1 MRALHWLAAGLL
13 AAPTNS
19 ACEVSAWS
27 DWGACEAVTCEPCDY
42 GAATPGIWTRPPS
55 SATGPPVAGAP
66 RPADA
71 EKMARKP
78 RARRPRARDARA
90 RDARGRRAG
99 VDGAAAGFACDG
111 VDLVAFTGT
120 SSIAYAEFTNDLWG
134 WTSPAGVEYALVGA
148 SHGLAIFE
156 LGRQSAV
163 ATVTYGGRSYW
174 RDVKVYNGHAFV
186 VSEATAHGLA
196 ESATAYVVGGGPCAY
211 GALAV
216 DVRDPKSPEAL
227 GCVFNGYVH
236 DAQCVVYRGGDDD
249 YYGREI
255 CFFFTGAEIRVVDVT
270 NVNRPTGV
278 SSLVYDGVA
287 FAHQGWLDCAQA
299 LLVVDDELDEFD
311 DERTRTY
318 FVDVSDLD
326 APVFVKTH
334 YGATTAIDHNQYVCG
349 AFSYQANYAAG
360 LRILDVSRDEISEVA
375 SFDTHRDGDGTTWTG
390 AWGAY
395 PFFASGRV
403 AVNDIDDG
411 VAVVQPT
418 ALFARRRTRTVL
430 SRGGGGDV
438 CPLLAD
444 EVACDVGSAP
454 PTPACH
460 DSASWFSKKS
470 TRDCAY
476 VAERPGRRCDG
487 REDAA
492 GVPVAA
498 ACCAACC
505 EDSASWY
512 SKKPKQDCAWVAS
525 KASRCSKEDAR
536 DVSAEDACPA
546 ACGACAVDDV
556 PSPTASPD
564 CADSTSWF
572 SKKSKRDCDY
582 VAKKSKRCKLKD
594 GSEIKARD
602 ACAMT
607 LRDLPVRADRKCI
620 ISALTAASRS
630 RRPPGP
636 GARRR

>member
-1 MRALHWLAAGLL
+1 MARKRAARAAAAG
-13 AAPTNS
+13 ARRA
-19 ACEVSAWS
+19 
-27 DWGACEAVTCEPCDY
+27 GARRER
-42 GAATPGIWTRPPS
+42 G
-55 SATGPPVAGAP
+55 GAP
-66 RPADA
+66 R
-71 EKMARKP
+71 
-78 RARRPRARDARA
+78 RRR
-90 RDARGRRAG
+90 RGAL
-99 VDGAAAGFACDG
+99 GFACDG

-196 ESATAYVVGGGPCAY
+196 VFDLSRLETEQGDLRPDVIYGDFAAHNVAVNEESATAYVVGGGPCAY

-607 LRDLPVRADRKCI
+607 CETCP
-620 ISALTAASRS
+620 SAPTGSVS
-630 RRPPGP
+630 
-636 GARRR
+636 